1 MVIKIETRSE
11 SEYEPINELYGTVLQ
26 HFNFYKDDNAAYI
39 ELNTLEDIDKLD
51 STLQDYVDNYDGD
64 NPDIHYYFGL
74 LFNHFY
80 GNLVL
85 EIKDNFD

>member
-1 MVIKIETRSE
+1 M
-11 SEYEPINELYGTVLQ
+11 
-26 HFNFYKDDNAAYI
+26 
-39 ELNTLEDIDKLD
+39 
-51 STLQDYVDNYDGD
+51 LQDYVDNYDGD
-64 NPDIHYYFGL
+64 NPDIRYYFGL